1 VLDLA
6 DHDLLVYEK
15 FGLKTNR
22 PTGGWTMTTE
32 DNTHDQKA
40 LDPQLLAILCCPESK
55 QEVSLLDHVLLEK
68 LNKKIETGEL
78 YNKGGSV
85 VKEKLDGGLLRADQ
99 IMVYPIRDGIPIL
112 LIEEGISVKGLF

>member
-22 PTGGWTMTTE
+22 PTRGGTMNTE
-32 DNTHDQKA
+32 NNTQGQKA
-40 LDPQLLAILCCPESK
+40 LDPQLMAILCCPETK
-55 QEVSLLDHVLLEK
+55 QEVTLLDQVLLEK
-68 LNKKIETGEL
+68 LNEKIATGEL
-78 YNKGGSV
+78 HNKGGSV
-85 VKEKLDGGLLRADQ
+85 VKEKLDGGLIRADQ
-99 IMVYPIRDGIPIL
+99 IMVYPIRDGIPVL

>member
-1 VLDLA
+1 
-6 DHDLLVYEK
+6 
-15 FGLKTNR
+15 
-22 PTGGWTMTTE
+22 MTTE
-32 DNTHDQKA
+32 NNTHDQKE

-78 YNKGGSV
+78 QNQGGSV
-85 VKEKLDGGLLRADQ
+85 VKEKLDGGLIRADQ
-99 IMVYPIRDGIPIL
+99 IMVYPIRDGIPIM